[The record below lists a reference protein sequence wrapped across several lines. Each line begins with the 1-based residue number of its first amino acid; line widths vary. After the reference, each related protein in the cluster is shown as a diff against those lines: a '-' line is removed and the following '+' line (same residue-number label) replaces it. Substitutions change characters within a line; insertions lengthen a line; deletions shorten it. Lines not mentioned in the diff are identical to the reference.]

1 MTRIHPTIVD
11 TDIGSDV
18 DDILA
23 LALLA
28 RAPEVRLIG
37 VTTVYG
43 NTLLRAQIARW
54 VCDRLGRADV
64 AVIPGRQETLTGREI
79 WWPGH
84 EGVGIADLE
93 ETPVAT
99 EQTAVDYLC
108 QTAQEH
114 AGELDLIAIGPL
126 TNVAAAIQADPAFA
140 SRLHHLYIMGGVFWQ
155 ARGEHNFV
163 CDPEAAEIVMRSGVP
178 MSVCGLDVT
187 KQVWLDEQ
195 DVVALAASRNPVGA
209 TLADQVRRWWVVRE
223 RAQDNP
229 HDALAALMPIRP
241 DLFTFTACDVT
252 IAQDDAHLGWAM
264 TSNCGHGAARLAS
277 GVNVALAQQEILR
290 RLMHEAPASG
300 ESSA

>member
-1 MTRIHPTIVD
+1 VKTPVYPTVVD

-23 LALLA
+23 LSLLA

-43 NTLLRAQIARW
+43 DTRLRAQIARW
-54 VCDRLGRADV
+54 LCDRLDRADV
-64 AVIPGRQETLTGREI
+64 TVVPGSRETLTGRDI

-84 EGVGIADLE
+84 EGVRLADLE
-93 ETPVAT
+93 QAPVALDLS
-99 EQTAVDYLC
+99 AVDYLC
-108 QTAQEH
+108 QAAREH

-126 TNVAAAIQADPAFA
+126 TNIAAAIRADSAFA

-163 CDPEAAEIVMRSGVP
+163 CDPEAAGVVMSSGIP

-187 KQVWLDEQ
+187 TRVWLDEH
-195 DVVALAASRNPVGA
+195 DVVALAGSGNPVGA
-209 TLADQVRRWWVVRE
+209 ALADQVRRWWVASGRE
-223 RAQDNP
+223 KDNP

-241 DLFTFTACDVT
+241 DLFQFTACDVA
-252 IAQDDAHLGWAM
+252 ISHDAEHLGWA
-264 TSNCGHGAARLAS
+264 TLSGCGQGNVRLAS
-277 GVNVALAQQEILR
+277 DVNVEQATREIMGRLR
-290 RLMHEAPASG
+290 QDM
-300 ESSA
+300 